1 MSATNSRKISEL
13 HYDHLQLYVD
23 KLEPIEHYKG
33 IENRLNRFVDFTK
46 SKGIDMSMK
55 SSACG
60 TGRDVTAA
68 RQVWTSMVEQ
78 ESKDSGDNQGGYT
91 VADPTKFVP
100 HGRDLVAQ
108 LLYGFGWRVTGS
120 HEGDG
125 TQTLLVTTNDPTGV
139 KFAITAKAVSSD
151 GSSSGTA
158 SPAVKHDHFAAH
170 HLDRYLQYH
179 GGSQGIAV
187 LGFNVQQ
194 AGEFSRIVES
204 YKAKH
209 PALVLPGSPRSYKVG
224 GGGAS
229 NGTEV
234 NLTVNVLEVFAYY
247 AGKATGDADTG
258 TVIRF
263 IERTVDD
270 GRGAAPLAEG
280 AGLMPLP
287 GLVPVEA
294 RFDGTG
300 SSAYCDHWVSNV
312 IDREKFLQT
321 LEDTLGF
328 APKVDFNAGVVA
340 AGEAQ
345 IESTVT
351 GNDSSLVT
359 NR

>member
-1 MSATNSRKISEL
+1 MYYTTINSRRDFSRSIKAKIKMSATNSRKISEL

-60 TGRDVTAA
+60 TGRDVTTA

-125 TQTLLVTTNDPTGV
+125 TQTLLVTTNDLTGV

-158 SPAVKHDHFAAH
+158 SPAGKHDHFAAH
-170 HLDRYLQYH
+170 RRSLSPVPWR
-179 GGSQGIAV
+179 IARHCGACSTCSKPV
-187 LGFNVQQ
+187 S
-194 AGEFSRIVES
+194 SRASWKIIKPNIRV
-204 YKAKH
+204 
-209 PALVLPGSPRSYKVG
+209 VLPGSPRSYKVG
-224 GGGAS
+224 VVAQAMARR
-229 NGTEV
+229 
-234 NLTVNVLEVFAYY
+234 LTSPSMCWRSSRTTQA
-247 AGKATGDADTG
+247 KPPAT
-258 TVIRF
+258 
-263 IERTVDD
+263 RT
-270 GRGAAPLAEG
+270 
-280 AGLMPLP
+280 
-287 GLVPVEA
+287 LVP
-294 RFDGTG
+294 
-300 SSAYCDHWVSNV
+300 
-312 IDREKFLQT
+312 
-321 LEDTLGF
+321 
-328 APKVDFNAGVVA
+328 
-340 AGEAQ
+340 
-345 IESTVT
+345 
-351 GNDSSLVT
+351 
-359 NR
+359 